1 MGVIAKKL
9 TETELSSLKEI
20 KQDYTNLAI
29 ALGEL
34 ELQKFG
40 AHETYKQLV
49 EKENKIATSLREKY
63 GEGTIDL
70 STGEIKA

>member
-9 TETELSSLKEI
+9 TEEELKSIRDI
-20 KQDYTNLAI
+20 KQEYTNLAL

-34 ELQKFG
+34 ELQKLG

-49 EKENKIATSLREKY
+49 EKENKIAEQLRGKY
-63 GEGTIDL
+63 GDGTIDL

>member
-1 MGVIAKKL
+1 MGVISKKL
-9 TETELSSLKEI
+9 TEEELKSIRDI
-20 KQDYTNLAI
+20 KQEYTNLAL

-34 ELQKFG
+34 ELQKLG

-49 EKENKIATSLREKY
+49 EKENKIAEQLRGKY
-63 GEGTIDL
+63 GDGTIDL

>member
-9 TETELSSLKEI
+9 TEEELKSIRDI
-20 KQDYTNLAI
+20 KQEYINLAL

-34 ELQKFG
+34 ELQKLG

-49 EKENKIATSLREKY
+49 EKENKIAEQLRGKY
-63 GEGTIDL
+63 GDGTIDL